1 MQKLF
6 FVKLLVILFSL
17 HISHTTNAQTLSPD
31 AKISLL
37 TCGSGDELYS
47 TFGHSAVRVCDTAQN
62 FDIVFNYGIFNF
74 SDPNFYSN
82 FVRGKLNYM
91 LATQQFDHFIFE
103 YKMDERWVYEQTLNL
118 TQEQQQELFNFLEW
132 NSQPENRFYLYDFL
146 FDNCSSRIRDVLL
159 KVFPNQIVFP
169 DRYDGIV
176 GEPTFRDLLHSYLND
191 SPWTKLGIDIL
202 LGKRVD
208 RVATASEYMF
218 LPDFLLEAFG
228 KATINQQPLVLTT
241 EAGYLYQSD
250 EAFAGKKPLIVPLI
264 AFIVLLV
271 LTIAAYV
278 MKIPFKWI
286 DFTIFFVIGLLGIFL
301 LFMWFGTDH
310 YVTKYNYNILWAI
323 PLHCIVAF
331 FLLKKNRPRW
341 VLWYF
346 AACTLLYI
354 SLLVFRGSL
363 PQQLNNALVPIVC
376 ILGFRSYAI
385 AKALFVRG
393 IR

>member
-17 HISHTTNAQTLSPD
+17 NISYTAAAQTLSPA

-37 TCGSGDELYS
+37 TCGSGEELYS
-47 TFGHSAVRVCDTAQN
+47 TFGHSAIRVCDTAQN
-62 FDIVFNYGIFNF
+62 FDIVFNYGTFDF

-91 LATQQFDHFIFE
+91 LSVQQFNHFISE
-103 YKMDERWVYEQTLNL
+103 YMLDERWVYEQTFNL
-118 TQEQQQELFNFLEW
+118 TQEQKQALFNFLVQ
-132 NSQPENRFYLYDFL
+132 NSQPENRYYLYDFL

-159 KVFPNQIVFP
+159 KVFPDQIVFP
-169 DRYDGIV
+169 DRYDGV
-176 GEPTFRDLLHSYLND
+176 LEQYTFRDLLHSYLND

-208 RVATASEYMF
+208 REATPGEYMF
-218 LPDFLLEAFG
+218 LPDYLLAAFG
-228 KATINQQPLVLTT
+228 RATINQQPLVAESDYLLQTDQTT
-241 EAGYLYQSD
+241 T
-250 EAFAGKKPLIVPLI
+250 GKKPLIVPLI
-264 AFIVLLV
+264 AFIILLV

-278 MKIPFKWI
+278 MHIPFKWI
-286 DFTIFFVIGLLGIFL
+286 DFTIFFIVGLLGIFL

-310 YVTKYNYNILWAI
+310 YVTKYNFNLLWAV
-323 PLHCIVAF
+323 PLHAIVAF

-341 VLWYF
+341 TLWYF
-346 AACTLLYI
+346 AANTLLCI
-354 SLLVFRGSL
+354 LLLVLRNSL
-363 PQQLNNALVPIVC
+363 PQQLNNALVPVVC

-385 AKALFVRG
+385 AKALFVRA
-393 IR
+393 IK

>member
-6 FVKLLVILFSL
+6 FVKLLIALFCLNASYSL
-17 HISHTTNAQTLSPD
+17 SAQTLSSE

-37 TCGSGDELYS
+37 TCGVGEELYS
-47 TFGHSAVRVCDTAQN
+47 TFGHSAVRVCDTTQN
-62 FDIVFNYGIFNF
+62 LDIVFNYGTFSF

-91 LATQQFDHFIFE
+91 LAVQQFNSFMFE
-103 YKMDERWVYEQTLNL
+103 YKMDERWVYEQTFNL
-118 TQEQQQELFNFLEW
+118 TTEQQQELFNFLVH

-159 KVFPNQIVFP
+159 KVFSNQIVFP
-169 DRYDGIV
+169 DRYDDIIGK
-176 GEPTFRDLLHSYLND
+176 PTFRDLLHSYLND

-208 RVATASEYMF
+208 REAAANEYMF
-218 LPDFLLEAFG
+218 LPDYLLEAFG
-228 KATINQQPLVLTT
+228 KATLNGQPLI
-241 EAGYLYQSD
+241 AQSGYLYQSS
-250 EAFAGKKPLIVPLI
+250 EAFTGKKPLIVPLI
-264 AFIVLLV
+264 TFITLLV

-278 MKIPFKWI
+278 IKVPFKWI
-286 DFTIFFVIGLLGIFL
+286 DFTIFFAIGLLGIFL

-310 YVTKYNYNILWAI
+310 YVTKYNYNLLWAI
-323 PLHCIVAF
+323 PVHSIAAF
-331 FLLKKNRPRW
+331 FLLKNNRPRW
-341 VLWYF
+341 VQWYF
-346 AACTLLYI
+346 AVNMLICIL
-354 SLLVFRGSL
+354 LLVFRNSI

-376 ILGFRSYAI
+376 ILGFRSYVI
-385 AKALFVRG
+385 ARSLVIKP